1 VPLRKATGRGAY
13 DSIRALIFGL
23 YLSSTEEEDLMSAQG
38 MKDISRARIAELMQL
53 TNYIHVEKAHP
64 TIPGLTIGELGGPLY
79 ELVNQITSVLN
90 ETGTILLSRGYSS
103 LGAFVLDALK
113 KGQNGEGPV
122 DPEVVLDEV

>member
-1 VPLRKATGRGAY
+1 
-13 DSIRALIFGL
+13 
-23 YLSSTEEEDLMSAQG
+23 MSAQG